1 MTLLKHIS
9 SVTALLLAVVSCAKQ
24 ANVDVPNPD
33 TREEGRN
40 LSLSRECF
48 VKSTLDANMAKWTI
62 GDQVA
67 VYQKES
73 EAPKKFIATE
83 KGTLS
88 KFSLH
93 EGETALDVT
102 GNYFLVYPYSAVG
115 DSKLTSNSVSLSIP
129 AEQTAVLSSFDP
141 AAAVAVAQ
149 GSDYKESFVFKNAHA
164 LFKVTIPDAFG
175 AEIAQ
180 IRLSS
185 NNEDEKIAGI
195 CTVAFNEQIP
205 AITAGDGAVA
215 KVVLSGKDGAVL
227 TPGDYYIATAP
238 VTVLNGI
245 CAELIGTDGR
255 VYFRYATKEKEFKRN
270 TIYDL
275 GVTVQKSGT
284 DIVLDSKY
292 YTEGETYVYGGRENL
307 FPATVSGVSNAA
319 FTSLPEGW
327 NARLENNAL
336 VVAPSTDSETGVYEI
351 QLLAYAEGARA
362 EIYTFKFKYDPSL
375 ILFDDFDG
383 TDIDD
388 RYWKRYNEGNSTLWN
403 WFQTGDAA
411 QSAVADGKLQL
422 KAVYEGGTYK
432 TGAVTGKDK
441 LDYEPPF
448 RVDCRASMS
457 RRATGF
463 WCAIW
468 TVPTTG
474 YQDGEIDIMEAGDH
488 YSDATFASTAQYTCH
503 NQYTLN
509 TPSKRYD
516 GWRPGQDQPQSAKVS
531 LDDPTGYHTYSV
543 EVTDEAIT
551 WYVDDVQVHRYA
563 NIKHSI
569 SDRGY
574 KYAAESTVNSAGNT
588 IYPKANYFNN
598 YTFIDHN
605 YFAIFDIAVGG
616 SFVGGENDKAK
627 VPATEGFN
635 AQFDIDW
642 IKISKIK

>member
-1 MTLLKHIS
+1 MTKHITS
-9 SVTALLLAVVSCAKQ
+9 LAAILLAVVSCAKQ
-24 ANVDVPNPD
+24 TNIDAPGTDAS
-33 TREEGRN
+33 EEGKN

-48 VKSTLDANMAKWTI
+48 VKSTLDANMAKWTV

-67 VYQKES
+67 VYQNEN
-73 EAPKKFIATE
+73 ETPKRFIAE
-83 KGTLS
+83 ENGTLA
-88 KFSLH
+88 KFSLQ
-93 EGETALDVT
+93 EGETALDAT
-102 GNYFLVYPYSAVG
+102 GNYFLVYPFSAVG
-115 DSKLTSNSVSLSIP
+115 DSKLTSNSVSLNIP
-129 AEQTAVLSSFDP
+129 SEQTAVLSSFDP

-149 GSDYKESFVFKNAHA
+149 GSDYKDDFVFKNAHA
-164 LFKVTIPDAFG
+164 LFKVTIPEAFG

-185 NNEDEKIAGI
+185 NNEDEKIAGT

-205 AITAGDGAVA
+205 TTVTGEGAA
-215 KVVLSGKDGAVL
+215 SKVVLSGKDGAVL
-227 TPGDYYIATAP
+227 SPGDYYIATAP
-238 VTVLNGI
+238 VTVSNGI

-255 VYFRYATKEKEFKRN
+255 VYFRYSTKEKEFKRN

-275 GVTVQKSGT
+275 GVTVQNAGT

-319 FTSLPEGW
+319 FTVLPKGW

-336 VVAPSTDSETGVYEI
+336 VIIPSNRSEAGVYEI
-351 QLLAYAEGARA
+351 QMLAYAEGAKA

-388 RYWKRYNEGNSTLWN
+388 RHWRRYNDGHATLWN

-411 QSAVADGKLQL
+411 QSTVADGKLQL
-422 KAVYEGGTYK
+422 KAVYEDGTYK

-441 LDYEPPF
+441 LDYETPF

-516 GWRPGQDQPQSAKVS
+516 GWRPGQDQPQSSKVA
-531 LDDPTGYHTYSV
+531 LDDPTGYHT
-543 EVTDEAIT
+543 
-551 WYVDDVQVHRYA
+551 
-563 NIKHSI
+563 
-569 SDRGY
+569 
-574 KYAAESTVNSAGNT
+574 
-588 IYPKANYFNN
+588 
-598 YTFIDHN
+598 
-605 YFAIFDIAVGG
+605 
-616 SFVGGENDKAK
+616 
-627 VPATEGFN
+627 
-635 AQFDIDW
+635 
-642 IKISKIK
+642 

>member
-67 VYQKES
+67 VYQNES
-73 EAPKKFIATE
+73 EAPKKFIATGN
-83 KGTLS
+83 GTLS

-149 GSDYKESFVFKNAHA
+149 GSDYKEAFVFKNAHA

-205 AITAGDGAVA
+205 SITAGDGAVA

-255 VYFRYATKEKEFKRN
+255 VYFRYSTKEKEFKRN

-284 DIVLDSKY
+284 DIVLDSRY

-307 FPATVSGVSNAA
+307 FPATVSGVSSAA

-327 NARLENNAL
+327 NARLESNAL
-336 VVAPSTDSETGVYEI
+336 VVFPSTDSEAGVYEI

-411 QSAVADGKLQL
+411 QSIVADGKLQL
-422 KAVYEGGTYK
+422 KAVYEGGIYK

-441 LDYEPPF
+441 LDYETPF
-448 RVDCRASMS
+448 RVDCCASMS

-488 YSDATFASTAQYTCH
+488 YSDATFASMAQYTCH

-531 LDDPTGYHTYSV
+531 LDAPTGYHTYSV

-563 NIKHSI
+563 NIKHST

>member
-1 MTLLKHIS
+1 MTKYITSLAAI
-9 SVTALLLAVVSCAKQ
+9 LLAVVSCAKQ
-24 ANVDVPNPD
+24 TNIDAPGTDA
-33 TREEGRN
+33 REEGKN

-48 VKSTLDANMAKWTI
+48 VKSTLDAHMAKWTV

-67 VYQKES
+67 VYQNEN
-73 EAPKKFIATE
+73 ETPKRFIAE
-83 KGTLS
+83 ENGTLA
-88 KFSLH
+88 KFSLQ
-93 EGETALDVT
+93 EGETALDAT
-102 GNYFLVYPYSAVG
+102 GNYFLVYPFSAVG
-115 DSKLTSNSVSLSIP
+115 DSKLTSNTVSLNIP
-129 AEQTAVLSSFDP
+129 AEQTAVISSFDP

-149 GSDYKESFVFKNAHA
+149 GSDYKNAFVFKNAHA
-164 LFKVTIPDAFG
+164 LFKVTIPEAFG

-185 NNEDEKIAGI
+185 NNSDEKIAGT
-195 CTVAFNEQIP
+195 CMVALDGQVPTVIARE
-205 AITAGDGAVA
+205 GAVA
-215 KVVLSGKDGAVL
+215 QVVLNGKDGAVL
-227 TPGDYYIATAP
+227 NPGDYYIATAP
-238 VTVLNGI
+238 VTVSNGI

-255 VYFRYATKEKEFKRN
+255 VYFRYSTKEKEFKRN

-275 GVTVQKSGT
+275 GVTVQKAGT
-284 DIVLDSKY
+284 NIVLDSKY
-292 YTEGETYVYGGRENL
+292 YTEGEAYVYGGRENL
-307 FPATVSGVSNAA
+307 FPATVSDVSNAA

-336 VVAPSTDSETGVYEI
+336 VVVPSTGSEIGVYEI
-351 QLLAYAEGARA
+351 QILAYTEGARA

-388 RYWKRYNEGNSTLWN
+388 RYWRRYNDGHETLWN

-411 QSAVADGKLQL
+411 QSTIADGKLQL
-422 KAVYEGGTYK
+422 KAVYEDGTYK

-441 LDYEPPF
+441 LDYETPF

-488 YSDATFASTAQYTCH
+488 YSDASFASTAQYTCH

-516 GWRPGQDQPQSAKVS
+516 GWRPGQDQPQSSKVT

-551 WYVDDVQVHRYA
+551 WYVDNVQVHKYA
-563 NIKHSI
+563 NIRHSK
-569 SDRGY
+569 SDIGY
-574 KYAAESTVNSAGNT
+574 KYAAESFVNSAGNT
-588 IYPKANYFNN
+588 VFPKANYFNN

-627 VPATEGFN
+627 VPAAEGFN

-642 IKISKIK
+642 IKISKIQ

>member
-1 MTLLKHIS
+1 MTKHITS
-9 SVTALLLAVVSCAKQ
+9 LAAILFAVVSCAKQ
-24 ANVDVPNPD
+24 TNIDAPGTDA
-33 TREEGRN
+33 REEGKY

-48 VKSTLDANMAKWTI
+48 VKSTLDANMAKWTV

-67 VYQKES
+67 VYQNEN
-73 EAPKKFIATE
+73 ETPKRFIAAE
-83 KGTLS
+83 NGTLA
-88 KFSLH
+88 KFSLQ
-93 EGETALDVT
+93 EGETALDAT
-102 GNYFLVYPYSAVG
+102 GNYFLVYPFSSVG
-115 DSKLTSNSVSLSIP
+115 ESKLTSNTVSLNIP
-129 AEQTAVLSSFDP
+129 AEQTAVISSFDP

-149 GSDYKESFVFKNAHA
+149 GSDYKNAFVFKNAHA
-164 LFKVTIPDAFG
+164 LFKVTIPEAFG

-185 NNEDEKIAGI
+185 NNEDEKIAGT

-205 AITAGDGAVA
+205 TTVTGEGAVS
-215 KVVLSGKDGAVL
+215 KVVLNGKDGAVL

-238 VTVLNGI
+238 VTVSNGI

-255 VYFRYATKEKEFKRN
+255 VYFRYSTKEKEFKRN

-275 GVTVQKSGT
+275 GVTVQKAGT

-319 FTSLPEGW
+319 FTVLPKGW

-336 VVAPSTDSETGVYEI
+336 VIIPSNRSEAGVYEI
-351 QLLAYAEGARA
+351 QMLAYAEGAKA

-388 RYWKRYNEGNSTLWN
+388 RYWRRYNDGHATLWN

-422 KAVYEGGTYK
+422 KAVYEDGTYK

-441 LDYEPPF
+441 LDYETPF

-488 YSDATFASTAQYTCH
+488 YSDASFASTAQYTCH

-509 TPSKRYD
+509 TPSKRYN
-516 GWRPGQDQPQSAKVS
+516 GWRPGQDQPQSSKVA

-551 WYVDDVQVHRYA
+551 WYVDNVQVHKYA
-563 NIKHSI
+563 NIRHSK
-569 SDRGY
+569 SDIGY
-574 KYAAESTVNSAGNT
+574 KYAAESFVNSAGNT
-588 IYPKANYFNN
+588 VFPKANYFNN

-616 SFVGGENDKAK
+616 SFVGGENDKAN
-627 VPATEGFN
+627 VPAAEGFN

-642 IKISKIK
+642 IKISKIQ

>member
-48 VKSTLDANMAKWTI
+48 VKSTLDANKAKWTI

-83 KGTLS
+83 NGTLS

-149 GSDYKESFVFKNAHA
+149 GSDYKEPFVFKNAHA

-255 VYFRYATKEKEFKRN
+255 VYFRYSTKEKEFKQN

-275 GVTVQKSGT
+275 GVTVQKAGT

-327 NARLENNAL
+327 NARLESNAL
-336 VVAPSTDSETGVYEI
+336 VVVPSTDSEAGVYEI

-441 LDYEPPF
+441 LDYETPF

-563 NIKHSI
+563 NIKHST

>member
-48 VKSTLDANMAKWTI
+48 VKSTLDANMAKWII

-73 EAPKKFIATE
+73 EVPKKFIATE
-83 KGTLS
+83 NGTLS

-164 LFKVTIPDAFG
+164 LFKVTIPNAFG

-195 CTVAFNEQIP
+195 CTVAFNEQVP
-205 AITAGDGAVA
+205 SITAGDGAVA

-238 VTVLNGI
+238 VTVLKGI

-255 VYFRYATKEKEFKRN
+255 VYFRYSTKEKEFKRN

-307 FPATVSGVSNAA
+307 FPATVSGVSDAA

-327 NARLENNAL
+327 NARLESNAL
-336 VVAPSTDSETGVYEI
+336 VVAPSTDSEAGVYEI

-441 LDYEPPF
+441 LDYETPF

-563 NIKHSI
+563 NIKHST

-616 SFVGGENDKAK
+616 SFVGGENDKEK

>member
-1 MTLLKHIS
+1 MTKYITSLAAI
-9 SVTALLLAVVSCAKQ
+9 LLAVVSCAKQ
-24 ANVDVPNPD
+24 TNIDAPGTDA
-33 TREEGRN
+33 REEGKN

-48 VKSTLDANMAKWTI
+48 VKSTLDANMAKWTV

-67 VYQKES
+67 VYQNEN
-73 EAPKKFIATE
+73 ETPKRFIAE
-83 KGTLS
+83 ENGTLA
-88 KFSLH
+88 KFSLQ
-93 EGETALDVT
+93 EGETALDAT
-102 GNYFLVYPYSAVG
+102 GNYFLVYPFSAVG
-115 DSKLTSNSVSLSIP
+115 DSKLTSNTVSLNIP
-129 AEQTAVLSSFDP
+129 AEQTAVISSFDP

-149 GSDYKESFVFKNAHA
+149 GSDYKNAFVFKNAHA
-164 LFKVTIPDAFG
+164 LFKVTIPEAFG

-185 NNEDEKIAGI
+185 NNSDEKIAGT
-195 CTVAFNEQIP
+195 CMVALDGQVPTVIARE
-205 AITAGDGAVA
+205 GAVA
-215 KVVLSGKDGAVL
+215 QVVLNGKDGAVL
-227 TPGDYYIATAP
+227 NPGDYYIATAP
-238 VTVLNGI
+238 VTVSNGI

-255 VYFRYATKEKEFKRN
+255 VYFRYSTKEKEFKRN

-275 GVTVQKSGT
+275 GVTVQKAGT
-284 DIVLDSKY
+284 NIVLDSKY
-292 YTEGETYVYGGRENL
+292 YTEGEAYVYGGRENL
-307 FPATVSGVSNAA
+307 FPATVSDVSNAA

-336 VVAPSTDSETGVYEI
+336 VVVPSTGSEIGVYEI
-351 QLLAYAEGARA
+351 QILAYTEGARA

-388 RYWKRYNEGNSTLWN
+388 RYWRRYNDGHETLWN

-411 QSAVADGKLQL
+411 QSTIADGKLQL
-422 KAVYEGGTYK
+422 KAVYEDGTYK

-441 LDYEPPF
+441 LDYETPF

-488 YSDATFASTAQYTCH
+488 YSDASFASTAQYTCH

-516 GWRPGQDQPQSAKVS
+516 GWRPGQDQPQSSKVT

-551 WYVDDVQVHRYA
+551 WYVDNVQVHKYA
-563 NIKHSI
+563 NIRHSK
-569 SDRGY
+569 SDIGY
-574 KYAAESTVNSAGNT
+574 KYAAESFVNSAGNT
-588 IYPKANYFNN
+588 VFPKANYFNN

-627 VPATEGFN
+627 VPAAEGFN

-642 IKISKIK
+642 IKISKIQ

>member
-1 MTLLKHIS
+1 MTKHITS
-9 SVTALLLAVVSCAKQ
+9 LAAILLAVVSCAKQ
-24 ANVDVPNPD
+24 TNIDAPGTDA
-33 TREEGRN
+33 REEGKN

-48 VKSTLDANMAKWTI
+48 VKSTLDANMAKWTV

-67 VYQKES
+67 VYQNEN
-73 EAPKKFIATE
+73 ETPKRFIAE
-83 KGTLS
+83 ENGTLA
-88 KFSLH
+88 KFSLQ
-93 EGETALDVT
+93 EGETALDAT
-102 GNYFLVYPYSAVG
+102 GNYFLVYPFSAVG
-115 DSKLTSNSVSLSIP
+115 DSKLTSNSVSLNIP

-149 GSDYKESFVFKNAHA
+149 GSDYKDAFVFKNAHA
-164 LFKVTIPDAFG
+164 LFKVTIPEAFG

-185 NNEDEKIAGI
+185 NNSDEKIAGT
-195 CTVAFNEQIP
+195 CMVALDGQVPTVIARE
-205 AITAGDGAVA
+205 GAVA
-215 KVVLSGKDGAVL
+215 QVVLNGKDGAVL
-227 TPGDYYIATAP
+227 NPGDYYIATAP
-238 VTVLNGI
+238 VTVSNGI

-255 VYFRYATKEKEFKRN
+255 VYFRYSTKEKEFKRN

-275 GVTVQKSGT
+275 GVTVQKAGT
-284 DIVLDSKY
+284 NIVLDSKY
-292 YTEGETYVYGGRENL
+292 YTEGEAYVYGGRENL
-307 FPATVSGVSNAA
+307 FPATVSDVSNAA

-336 VVAPSTDSETGVYEI
+336 VVVPSTGSEIGVYEI
-351 QLLAYAEGARA
+351 QILAYTEGARA

-388 RYWKRYNEGNSTLWN
+388 RYWRRYNDGHETLWN

-411 QSAVADGKLQL
+411 QSTIADGKLQL
-422 KAVYEGGTYK
+422 KAVYEDGTYK

-441 LDYEPPF
+441 LDYETPF

-488 YSDATFASTAQYTCH
+488 YSDASFASTAQYTCH

-516 GWRPGQDQPQSAKVS
+516 GWRPGQDQPQSSKVT

-551 WYVDDVQVHRYA
+551 WYVDNVQVHKYA
-563 NIKHSI
+563 NIRHSK
-569 SDRGY
+569 SDIGY
-574 KYAAESTVNSAGNT
+574 KYAAESFVNSAGNT
-588 IYPKANYFNN
+588 VFPKANYFNN

-627 VPATEGFN
+627 VPAAEGFN

-642 IKISKIK
+642 IKISKIQ

>member
-83 KGTLS
+83 NGTLS

-205 AITAGDGAVA
+205 VITAGEGAVA
-215 KVVLSGKDGAVL
+215 HVVLNGKDGAVL

-255 VYFRYATKEKEFKRN
+255 VYFRYSTKEKEFKRN

-275 GVTVQKSGT
+275 GVTVQKAGT

-327 NARLENNAL
+327 SARLESNAL
-336 VVAPSTDSETGVYEI
+336 VIIPSNGSEAGVYEI

-388 RYWKRYNEGNSTLWN
+388 RYWRRYNDGHATLWN

-441 LDYEPPF
+441 LDYETPF

-563 NIKHSI
+563 NIKHST

>member
-1 MTLLKHIS
+1 MTKYITSL
-9 SVTALLLAVVSCAKQ
+9 AAFLLAVASCAKQ
-24 ANVDVPNPD
+24 TNIDAPGTDA
-33 TREEGRN
+33 REEGKN

-48 VKSTLDANMAKWTI
+48 VKSTLDANMAKWTVE
-62 GDQVA
+62 DQVA
-67 VYQKES
+67 VYQNEN
-73 EAPKKFIATE
+73 ETPKRFIAAE
-83 KGTLS
+83 NGTLA
-88 KFSLH
+88 KFSLQ
-93 EGETALDVT
+93 EGETALDAT
-102 GNYFLVYPYSAVG
+102 GNYFLVYPFSAVG
-115 DSKLTSNSVSLSIP
+115 DSKLTSNSVSLDIP
-129 AEQTAVLSSFDP
+129 AEQTAVPSSFDP
-141 AAAVAVAQ
+141 AAAVAIAQ
-149 GSDYKESFVFKNAHA
+149 GSDYKDAFVFKNAHA

-185 NNEDEKIAGI
+185 NNEDEKIAGT

-205 AITAGDGAVA
+205 VITAGEGAVA
-215 KVVLSGKDGAVL
+215 KVVLSGKDGAIL

-238 VTVLNGI
+238 VTVSNGI

-255 VYFRYATKEKEFKRN
+255 VYFRYSTKEKEFKRN

-275 GVTVQKSGT
+275 GVTVQKAGT
-284 DIVLDSKY
+284 DIMLDSKY

-327 NARLENNAL
+327 NARLESNAL
-336 VVAPSTDSETGVYEI
+336 VVVPSTDSEAGVYEI

-388 RYWKRYNEGNSTLWN
+388 RYWKRYNEGHATLWN

-411 QSAVADGKLQL
+411 QSTVADGKLQL
-422 KAVYEGGTYK
+422 KAVYEDGTYK

-441 LDYEPPF
+441 LDYETPF

-488 YSDATFASTAQYTCH
+488 YSDASPDFVIAS
-503 NQYTLN
+503 
-509 TPSKRYD
+509 P
-516 GWRPGQDQPQSAKVS
+516 
-531 LDDPTGYHTYSV
+531 
-543 EVTDEAIT
+543 
-551 WYVDDVQVHRYA
+551 
-563 NIKHSI
+563 
-569 SDRGY
+569 
-574 KYAAESTVNSAGNT
+574 
-588 IYPKANYFNN
+588 
-598 YTFIDHN
+598 
-605 YFAIFDIAVGG
+605 
-616 SFVGGENDKAK
+616 
-627 VPATEGFN
+627 
-635 AQFDIDW
+635 
-642 IKISKIK
+642 